1 MAIVGKNKLIILD
14 RDGVINVARDTPIDH
29 ADAWQPLP
37 GSMDAIALL
46 TQSDYTIVVAAN
58 MSGIGRGLISMKAVN
73 EVHSKMHQQIQQAGG
88 HLSGIW
94 FCPHT
99 AVANCACRKPK
110 PGMIEDILDRLSFDA
125 QDTWL
130 VGDALRDLQAI
141 EAVGGHPA
149 LVLTGKGK
157 QTLATENLPEDT
169 QVFDD
174 LLDFA
179 KYCVSTQE
187 NKADN
192 GKES

>member
-1 MAIVGKNKLIILD
+1 MAIAGKNKLIILD
-14 RDGVINVARDTPIDH
+14 RDGVINVPRETTIDH

-46 TQSDYTIVVAAN
+46 TQSDYTVVVAAN
-58 MSGIGRGLISMKAVN
+58 MSGIGRGLLSMKALN

-99 AVANCACRKPK
+99 AAAHCHCRKPE
-110 PGMIEDILDRLSFDA
+110 PGMIEDILDRLSMEA
-125 QDTWL
+125 KDTWL
-130 VGDALRDLQAI
+130 VGDALRDMQAI

-157 QTLATENLPEDT
+157 QTLATETLPENT

-179 KYCVSTQE
+179 KYCVQAE
-187 NKADN
+187 RNKAESE
-192 GKES
+192 KEA